1 MNIEGVFPLFQR
13 PTRWFMN
20 DLSKVSIKRI
30 EGLDLELADL
40 YDKIEEASKTG
51 TAHNVG
57 QVFWSQSN
65 SKDENPGALPLFT
78 GENVAVADYD
88 ALHRFLLRNSSLVK
102 SKADYDALIADTSVD
117 CPYYAIDNGRIY
129 LPLLRNYLNVV
140 YVEQPRLVRTPYY
153 AWCIFDENDEVT
165 ETVYTGVEEP
175 AVGDDVYTD
184 ITMSANGE
192 ITAVGENQITAYISI
207 REGEFG
213 YTKTYT
219 RYGQGDT
226 VREYSVGEEA
236 LHVNPTPLYPWVS
249 YVTTLYD
256 IVTPTEYAKADL
268 TNVESIPADSPVQ
281 AKLTAGS
288 NVTITNNTISATDTT
303 YTAGTGIS
311 ISNGVIDCTVN
322 PTPLWGNIT
331 GTLTDQTDLTA
342 YISQQIGASGMLGRI
357 NYNAAVSNGLTYTI
371 SSSDGHNYVGN
382 SSTYT
387 VPADGYIN
395 VVAYLSI
402 TAIQLSTT
410 VLSGTHANLSNRR
423 FLINNA
429 VVATDLSNDSLVPV
443 SAGDIIECRFDFTLE
458 AGTGGSPNGSTV
470 VTFMFYPQ
478 K

>member
-1 MNIEGVFPLFQR
+1 
-13 PTRWFMN
+13 MN

-102 SKADYDALIADTSVD
+102 SKADYDALISDTSVD
-117 CPYYAIDNGRIY
+117 CPYYAIDNGQIY
-129 LPLLRNYLNVV
+129 LPVIRNYLNSIKSTNDT
-140 YVEQPRLVRTPYY
+140 LTITP
-153 AWCIFDENDEVT
+153 T
-165 ETVYTGVEEP
+165 T
-175 AVGDDVYTD
+175 
-184 ITMSANGE
+184 
-192 ITAVGENQITAYISI
+192 
-207 REGEFG
+207 
-213 YTKTYT
+213 
-219 RYGQGDT
+219 
-226 VREYSVGEEA
+226 
-236 LHVNPTPLYPWVS
+236 LYPWVS

-322 PTPLWGNIT
+322 PTPATTWGNIT

-371 SSSDGHNYVGN
+371 SSDGHNYVGN

-387 VPADGYIN
+387 VPTDGYIN
-395 VVAYLSI
+395 VVTYLSI
-402 TAIQLSTT
+402 TAIQIATS
-410 VLSGTHANLSNRR
+410 VLSGNRAVLSNRR

-443 SAGDIIECRFDFTLE
+443 SAGDIIGCQFDFDIE
-458 AGTGGSPNGSTV
+458 AGSGGSPNGSTV